1 MKNVIKSAVEPDHP
15 DYARLMGDHWPS
27 ALRAGFEAARTVKPG
42 KPTFRLALVS
52 EE

>member
-1 MKNVIKSAVEPDHP
+1 MTGYSPNGSRD
-15 DYARLMGDHWPS
+15 D
-27 ALRAGFEAARTVKPG
+27 AARTVKPG